1 LISWGPFGLLFLS
14 ALDSV
19 GIPLVGGVD
28 LLLITFSSI
37 NHSKAYWAAL
47 CAILGSLGGSTALF
61 AIARKGG
68 EKLLAKHT
76 SGRQGA
82 RLRRWFES
90 YGLVTVFI
98 PAVSPIPMPM
108 KIPVFCA
115 GALEVRWS
123 FFLALVAAARTLRYL
138 ALAYLGVRF
147 GSGAVLFIKSHWQIM
162 LGVTAALAAATLVII
177 RLAQRHSRTSA

>member
-1 LISWGPFGLLFLS
+1 MISWGPFGLLFLS

-19 GIPLVGGVD
+19 GVPLVGGVD

-37 NHSKAYWAAL
+37 NHSEAYWAAL
-47 CAILGSLGGSTALF
+47 CAILGSIAGSAVLF
-61 AIARKGG
+61 GIARTGG

-76 SGRQGA
+76 SKSHGA

-90 YGLVTVFI
+90 YGLLTVFI
-98 PAVSPIPMPM
+98 PAISPIPMPM

-123 FFLALVAAARTLRYL
+123 FFLAVVAAARVLRYL
-138 ALAYLGVRF
+138 TLAYLGTRY
-147 GSGAVLFIKSHWQIM
+147 GSGAVLFIKSHWQII
-162 LGVTAALAAATLVII
+162 LGVTVALAAAAFVFI
-177 RLAQRHSRTSA
+177 RVAQRHSHTPA